1 MRIKRTGARLAFACT
16 LLLTGCAVLLQPATR
31 LRPDGYAHRKEE
43 KDLTAYWNLVR
54 DDGRVTA
61 RGYVQSTTPPTILL
75 RSVHLTLVGYD
86 DRGRE
91 VVRSRAVFANPSTLN
106 VEEPPKDQGTF
117 EIPLSLRDAPVK
129 TFDLDIFY
137 IWAPM
142 SSGEPSRP

>member
-1 MRIKRTGARLAFACT
+1 MGTKRAGARLAFACT
-16 LLLTGCAVLLQPATR
+16 LLLTGCASLLEPAVR
-31 LRPDGYAHRKEE
+31 LSPDGYARRREE

-86 DRGRE
+86 DRGQE
-91 VVRSRAVFANPSTLN
+91 VVRSRAVFSNPSTLN

-117 EIPLSLRDAPVK
+117 EIPLALSDAPAK

-137 IWAPM
+137 IWVPL
-142 SSGEPSRP
+142 SSGEPSRS

>member
-1 MRIKRTGARLAFACT
+1 MRINRTGARLAFACT
-16 LLLTGCAVLLQPATR
+16 LLLTGCASLLQPVTR
-31 LRPDGYAHRKEE
+31 LRPDSYAQRKEE
-43 KDLTAYWNLVR
+43 KDLIAYWNLVR
-54 DDGRVTA
+54 EDGRVTA

-75 RSVHLTLVGYD
+75 RSVHLALVGYD

-91 VVRSRAVFANPSTLN
+91 VVRSRAVFSNPSTLN

-117 EIPLSLRDAPVK
+117 EIPLALRDAPVK

-137 IWAPM
+137 IWVPL

>member
-1 MRIKRTGARLAFACT
+1 MRTKRRDAALAFACT
-16 LLLTGCAVLLQPATR
+16 LLLTGCAVLLQPAVR
-31 LRPDGYAHRKEE
+31 LSPDGYAHRKEE
-43 KDLTAYWNLVR
+43 KDLTAYWKLVR

-117 EIPLSLRDAPVK
+117 EIPLALRDAPVK

>member
-1 MRIKRTGARLAFACT
+1 MRTKRRDAALAFACT

-117 EIPLSLRDAPVK
+117 EIPLALRDAPVK